1 MPTRWLVQQH
11 TSPHTISTEQDE
23 FLGHKS
29 TIFASKLSTVTQPHG
44 YSMFSTRFLSG
55 TPCNLLSKYWVL
67 KQSTL
72 VLEMQLLHANII
84 VINNSDALISA
95 PAAESDIDQNR
106 AEEIANEVSW
116 MLWGSALC

>member
-11 TSPHTISTEQDE
+11 TSPHTISTEQDK

-44 YSMFSTRFLSG
+44 YSGFSTRFLSG
-55 TPCNLLSKYWVL
+55 TPCNLLCKYWIL
-67 KQSTL
+67 KRSTL
-72 VLEMQLLHANII
+72 VLEMQLLHANIFI

-95 PAAESDIDQNR
+95 LAAVSDIDRNR
-106 AEEIANEVSW
+106 TEEIANEVSW
-116 MLWGSALC
+116 IH